1 MTIRRASRTLVY
13 GVLSLS
19 AVSVISRILRAVTTI
34 IVARDLGSEGYG
46 LWGLTLAA
54 IGLFALFGSIP
65 GIGSAV
71 IRYVSQY
78 DAEGKPDAVRRVAIV
93 GLQAKTVLSLIV
105 GSAIF
110 ALAPYIAKNLM
121 NNSELINLIRISVAY
136 YIAVEIGF
144 VTSVL
149 KGLKK
154 FHLVAIFVTIERFLF
169 FLFITFA
176 LLAGLGLMGVIV
188 GNAAA
193 YVTLA
198 VITVIVIFTKYI
210 PKTANINNT
219 HEYREPSEA
228 SKIGL
233 LKKMVSYGSPAALG
247 GIIKNF
253 YDDFIIIYLG
263 IYTSATFV
271 GFFGAARSAMNFLF
285 VTTMSFVTSVLFP
298 LATEMHSK
306 DQIEELRRF
315 LALISKYLL
324 FFTCY
329 LAAFTWIFSSE
340 LVTIIYSAEF
350 EISAQFLQ
358 ILIFIPIAGVWPS
371 LAGNLLL
378 GAGQSKTTLKL
389 NAVYVISG
397 TVLAM
402 LIVPAYGVLGLC
414 VLLVLLE
421 TSVALPL
428 HIFYAQK
435 IVGNFLDIKAYAKGA
450 LALLPCIATVG
461 LAKSLLSFNSVDSL
475 LSLIILGVLFVANLL
490 LSIILL
496 ALAGAVKKSEIHAL
510 NEILSSSPVSTLL
523 KPIIFLLKNLAK
535 ITRA

>member
-13 GVLSLS
+13 GVLSLTT
-19 AVSVISRILRAVTTI
+19 VSVISRIFRAVTTI
-34 IVARDLGSEGYG
+34 IIARLLTVEGYG
-46 LWGLTLAA
+46 LWGLTLSA

-71 IRYVSQY
+71 IRYVSHY
-78 DAEGKPDAVRRVAIV
+78 DAEGKPDLVRRVAIV
-93 GLQAKTVLSLIV
+93 GLQAKTILSLLV

-110 ALAPYIAKNLM
+110 ILAPYIAENLM
-121 NNSELINLIRISVAY
+121 NNPELTLYIRISVAY

-144 VTSVL
+144 VTAVL

-154 FHLVAIFVTIERFLF
+154 FHLVALFVTIERLLF
-169 FLFITFA
+169 FVFITFA

-188 GNAAA
+188 GNVAA
-193 YVTLA
+193 YATLA
-198 VITVIVIFTKYI
+198 AVAVIVIFTKYI
-210 PKTANINNT
+210 PKTGNTYNIKE
-219 HEYREPSEA
+219 HQKLSED
-228 SKIGL
+228 SNISL
-233 LKKMVSYGSPAALG
+233 LKRMVSYGSPAALG
-247 GIIKNF
+247 GLIRNF

-263 IYTSATFV
+263 VWTSATFV

-285 VTTMSFVTSVLFP
+285 ITTMSFVTSVLFP
-298 LATEMHSK
+298 LASEMHSK
-306 DQIEELRRF
+306 DQIGELRRF

-350 EISAQFLQ
+350 ETSAQFLQ

-371 LAGNLLL
+371 LAGNVLL

-421 TSVALPL
+421 IFIALPL
-428 HIFYAQK
+428 HIYFAQK
-435 IVGNFLDIKAYAKGA
+435 IVGNFLDYKAYAKGA
-450 LALLPCIATVG
+450 LALLPSIAIVG
-461 LAKSLLSFNSVDSL
+461 LAKPLLSLDSIDPL

-496 ALAGAVKKSEIHAL
+496 ALAGAVRKSEIHAL
-510 NEILSSSPVSTLL
+510 NEILASSPASTLL
-523 KPIIFLLKNLAK
+523 KPIIFLLNNLAE
-535 ITRA
+535 IARA